1 MNYAIFF
8 DKNNVTYR
16 LPVNPEELEIE
27 SNQATE
33 KYNILKL
40 GEIVVPIHNELK
52 TYKFETEFPHQANQY
67 VTSVKDFK
75 GPDFWI
81 NLFETWRNKKEPV
94 RFIATNGITKDV
106 NTLVL
111 IENYT
116 ITEKAGEEGDKYISF
131 ELIEYK
137 EFSKRIAKIVVNQ
150 NSQSARPAPAPPA
163 PAPSPAAPKTYTI
176 VSGDTLW
183 AIAKKYYGKGAQY
196 TKIYEANKNII
207 KNPNLIYPGQK
218 VVIP

>member
-1 MNYAIFF
+1 MAYAIFF

-16 LPVNPEELEIE
+16 LPVNPEELEIQ

-40 GEIVVPIHNELK
+40 GEVVVPTHNELK
-52 TYKFETEFPHQANQY
+52 TYTFETEFPREANQY
-67 VTSVKDFK
+67 VTSTKDFR
-75 GPDFWI
+75 GPDFWLD
-81 NLFETWRNKKEPV
+81 LFETWRNKKEPI
-94 RFIATNGITKDV
+94 RFIATNGITKDI

-111 IENYT
+111 IESYT
-116 ITEKAGEEGDKYISF
+116 VVEKAGEEGDKYVSF

-137 EFSKRIAKIVVNQ
+137 EFSKKVAKIIIEKEKPVATPAPTP
-150 NSQSARPAPAPPA
+150 SPAPAVTK
-163 PAPSPAAPKTYTI
+163 KTYTI

-183 AIAKKYYGKGAQY
+183 GIAKKYYGNGALY
-196 TKIYEANKNII
+196 TKIYEANKSII

>member
-1 MNYAIFF
+1 MSYAVFF
-8 DKNNVTYR
+8 DKDKITYR
-16 LPVNPEELEIE
+16 LPVNPEEMEVT

-40 GEIVVPIHNELK
+40 GEVIVPTHNELK
-52 TYKFETEFPHQANQY
+52 TYTFETEFPHKASHY
-67 VTSVKDFK
+67 VTSIKDFK

-81 NLFETWRNKKEPV
+81 NLFETWRNKKEPI
-94 RFIATNGITKDV
+94 RFIATNQITKDI

-111 IENYT
+111 IESYV

-131 ELIEYK
+131 NLVEYK
-137 EFSKRIAKIVVNQ
+137 EFTKRVAKITVVKDTPKAT
-150 NSQSARPAPAPPA
+150 SKPAPPA
-163 PAPSPAAPKTYTI
+163 PASTKKTYTI

-183 AIAKKYYGKGAQY
+183 GIAKRYYGNGALY
-196 TKIYEANKNII
+196 NKIYEANRSIM

>member
-1 MNYAIFF
+1 MAYAIFF

-16 LPVNPEELEIE
+16 LPVNPEELEIQ

-40 GEIVVPIHNELK
+40 GEVVVPTHNELK
-52 TYKFETEFPHQANQY
+52 TYTFETEFPREANQY
-67 VTSVKDFK
+67 VTSTKDFR
-75 GPDFWI
+75 GPDFWLD
-81 NLFETWRNKKEPV
+81 LFETWRNKKEPI
-94 RFIATNGITKDV
+94 RFIATNGITKDI

-111 IENYT
+111 IESYT
-116 ITEKAGEEGDKYISF
+116 VVEKAGEEGDKYVSF

-137 EFSKRIAKIVVNQ
+137 EFSKKVAKIVIEKEKPVATPAPTP
-150 NSQSARPAPAPPA
+150 SPAPAVTK
-163 PAPSPAAPKTYTI
+163 KTYTI

-183 AIAKKYYGKGAQY
+183 GIAKRYYGNGALY
-196 TKIYEANKNII
+196 TKIYEANKSII